1 MSRSAETWRRTGA
14 HPSGDPVAY
23 FDVHFSRTVDADGRL
38 VAPLPEFAKDAQ
50 TLDALYRGCVLTRA
64 FDRRAVSLQR
74 TGRLGTY
81 PSSLGQEGAAVAIG
95 AAMRPEDVL
104 LTTYRET
111 GALLMRGV
119 TMTELLRYWGGD
131 ERGMAFERATQDFP
145 ISVPIASHATQAVGV
160 AYAMWLR
167 EEPRAVVC
175 VLGDGASSKGDFYE
189 AINGAGVWQ
198 LPVVFVIINNQWAIS
213 VPRAKQ
219 SRAGTL
225 AQKAIAAGFDGEQV
239 DGNDAIGLRHAVQDA
254 LDAARR
260 GGGPHLIEALTY
272 RLSDHTTAD
281 DARRYRNTEEVEKY
295 AALDANERLR
305 KFLVGRGLW
314 DDDRQA
320 ALEANCR
327 TEIDH
332 AVEAYLATPPREP
345 ASMFDHLFETLP
357 PALRAERAELA
368 DKVTHDG

>member
-1 MSRSAETWRRTGA
+1 MSRSAETWRRTAA
-14 HPSGDPVAY
+14 HPSGDPVAS
-23 FDVHFSRTVDADGRL
+23 FEVHFGRTVDADGRL
-38 VAPLPEFAKDAQ
+38 VASLPEFAKDARA
-50 TLDALYRGCVLTRA
+50 LEALYRGCVLTRL

-131 ERGMAFERATQDFP
+131 ERGMAFEQATQDFP
-145 ISVPIASHATQAVGV
+145 ISVPIASHTTQAVGV

-167 EEPRAVVC
+167 KEPRAVVC

-198 LPVVFVIINNQWAIS
+198 LPVVFVIVNNQWAIS

-219 SRAGTL
+219 SRAHTL
-225 AQKAIAAGFDGEQV
+225 AQKAIAAGFEGEQV
-239 DGNDAIGLRHAVQDA
+239 DGNDAIGLRRAVQDA

-260 GGGPHLIEALTY
+260 GDGPHLIEALTY

-281 DARRYRNTEEVEKY
+281 DARRYRDAEEVEKH

-320 ALEANCR
+320 ALEAECR

-357 PALRAERAELA
+357 PTLRAERAELPE
-368 DKVTHDG
+368 KVTNDG